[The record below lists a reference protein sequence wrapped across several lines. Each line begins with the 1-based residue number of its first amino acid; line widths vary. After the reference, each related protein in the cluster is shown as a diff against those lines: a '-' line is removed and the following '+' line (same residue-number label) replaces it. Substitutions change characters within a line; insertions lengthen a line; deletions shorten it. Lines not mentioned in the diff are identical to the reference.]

1 MANLP
6 EIAQRSDGWF
16 AQRCGHLTASR
27 IADMMARTQKGWGAS
42 RANYAAQLIAERL
55 TGVAE
60 SGFTSAAMQHG
71 IDTEAA
77 ARAAYGFMQ
86 DVEVIEAPFVLHP
99 RLAWSGASPDG
110 FVGDDG
116 LIEIKCPNTSTHIA
130 TLRGEMIPDKY
141 IKQMM
146 WQMACT
152 ETEWCDFASYDP
164 RMPDEMKL
172 HVRRVMRDDDLI
184 AEIEA
189 AAVVF
194 LDEIATTVTELENLY
209 RKAE

>member
-1 MANLP
+1 MI
-6 EIAQRSDGWF
+6 EQRTTEWF

-86 DVEVIEAPFVLHP
+86 DVEVIEAPFVRHL

-116 LIEIKCPNTSTHIA
+116 LVEIKCPNTATHIT
-130 TLRGEMIPDKY
+130 TLRGGEIPDKY
-141 IKQMM
+141 IKQMQ

-152 ETEWCDFASYDP
+152 ERDWCDFVSFDP
-164 RMPDEMKL
+164 RMPVEMQL
-172 HVRRVMRDDDLI
+172 HIQRVNRDNDLI
-184 AEIEA
+184 AEIESA
-189 AAVVF
+189 AIEF
-194 LDEIATTVTELENLY
+194 LDEIAATVAELEAIY
-209 RKAE
+209 RKVT

>member
-1 MANLP
+1 MI
-6 EIAQRSDGWF
+6 EQRTAEWF

-116 LIEIKCPNTSTHIA
+116 LVEIKCPNTATHIT
-130 TLRGEMIPDKY
+130 TLRGGEIPDKY
-141 IKQMM
+141 IKQMQ

-152 ETEWCDFASYDP
+152 ERDWCDFVSFDP
-164 RMPDEMKL
+164 RMPVEMQL
-172 HVRRVMRDDDLI
+172 HIQRVDRDNDLI
-184 AEIEA
+184 AEIESA
-189 AAVVF
+189 AIGF
-194 LDEIATTVTELENLY
+194 LDEIAATVAELETIY
-209 RKAE
+209 RKVT

>member
-1 MANLP
+1 MI
-6 EIAQRSDGWF
+6 EQRTTEWF

-116 LIEIKCPNTSTHIA
+116 LIEIKCPNTATHIT
-130 TLRGEMIPDKY
+130 TLRGGEIPDKY
-141 IKQMM
+141 IKQMQ

-152 ETEWCDFASYDP
+152 ERDWCDFVSFDP
-164 RMPDEMKL
+164 RMPVEMQL
-172 HVRRVMRDDDLI
+172 HIQRVDRDNDLI
-184 AEIEA
+184 AEIESA
-189 AAVVF
+189 AIGF
-194 LDEIATTVTELENLY
+194 LDEIAATVAELEAIY
-209 RKAE
+209 RKVT

>member
-1 MANLP
+1 MI
-6 EIAQRSDGWF
+6 EQRTTEWF

-86 DVEVIEAPFVLHP
+86 DVEVVEAPFVLHP

-110 FVGDDG
+110 FVGDAG
-116 LIEIKCPNTSTHIA
+116 LVEIKCPNTATHIT
-130 TLRGEMIPDKY
+130 TLRGGEIPDKY
-141 IKQMM
+141 IKQMQ

-152 ETEWCDFASYDP
+152 ERDWCDFVSFDP
-164 RMPDEMKL
+164 RMPVEMQL
-172 HVRRVMRDDDLI
+172 HIQRVDRDNDLI
-184 AEIEA
+184 AEIESA
-189 AAVVF
+189 AIGF
-194 LDEIATTVTELENLY
+194 LDEIAATVAELEAIY
-209 RKAE
+209 RKAV